1 VKELYSVSEERAS
14 PYPMTPSQHASL
26 LHPLKSKGRVCVGR
40 LTPRWKPEWYEP
52 WELEDALYDVAGEP
66 DVYVSMNRFKRTRH
80 EENVHELA
88 ALYSDVDFYKVSELA
103 GLAPEVVYEKMLRR
117 LEDAGIPEPSLAL
130 FSGRGLQ
137 ADWLLRPVGSKEL
150 PRWKDC
156 QRALWQVLRPLG
168 ADRASLDASRV
179 LRLAGTRNSKTGASV
194 RTLGGTGEVLS
205 FDEFAKRLPQVQEDE
220 EHREGA
226 ELHDMRVQR
235 AARGGYKAPRCFTV
249 QSLWEERLSDL
260 HTLRRLRFGQEQM
273 PDFRDRWL
281 LLAAVAM
288 SWITAAPV
296 LPEGDLFA
304 LAAEA
309 GGWDRRTS
317 RSQLQEVFERMERLA
332 RGEKIEFEG
341 TLWDPRYHYKHE
353 TIIELLEITP
363 GEQRHMSTII
373 DDEESRR
380 RDREYRRER
389 RRTEGV
395 RPRGQYDQDRATDR
409 QKKIATA
416 RTLKECGL
424 STKEIAQAMELSER
438 QVQRLLQAKA

>member
-1 VKELYSVSEERAS
+1 
-14 PYPMTPSQHASL
+14 M
-26 LHPLKSKGRVCVGR
+26 
-40 LTPRWKPEWYEP
+40 
-52 WELEDALYDVAGEP
+52 
-66 DVYVSMNRFKRTRH
+66 YVSMNRFKRTRH

-88 ALYSDVDFYKVSELA
+88 ALYSDVDFYKVPELA
-103 GLAPEVVYEKMLRR
+103 GLAPEAVYEKMLRR

-130 FSGRGLQ
+130 FSGQGLQ

-249 QSLWEERLSDL
+249 QSLWEGRLSDL
-260 HTLRRLRFGQEQM
+260 HTLRRLRFGEGQM

-288 SWITAAPV
+288 SWITGRARTARGRPVRPGRRGGRLGQEDNEVAACK
-296 LPEGDLFA
+296 
-304 LAAEA
+304 
-309 GGWDRRTS
+309 
-317 RSQLQEVFERMERLA
+317 RSSATERLA
-332 RGEKIEFEG
+332 RGEKIEFKG
-341 TLWDPRYHYKHE
+341 TQWDPRYHYRNE
-353 TIIELLEITP
+353 TT
-363 GEQRHMSTII
+363 
-373 DDEESRR
+373 
-380 RDREYRRER
+380 
-389 RRTEGV
+389 
-395 RPRGQYDQDRATDR
+395 
-409 QKKIATA
+409 
-416 RTLKECGL
+416 
-424 STKEIAQAMELSER
+424 
-438 QVQRLLQAKA
+438 